1 MRSRSSSVLFTV
13 LSLVS
18 VPLMAQTSGSL
29 AGRTTDE
36 SGGTLPGVTVEA
48 KSPALQGSRVT
59 TTDGG
64 GRYRLTLLPPGTYA
78 VSFSLA
84 GFAVETKA
92 GILVNLGKDST
103 VDVVLRPAAKEAI
116 IVSAEAPVVDTTSSG
131 LGTNL
136 STRAIET
143 LPTGRNYSSIV
154 QVVPGTSSDAD
165 PRNPTQ
171 NTITVYGSSGAENS
185 FFIDGV
191 NTTGVEYGF
200 QGKNLNYEF
209 IQEIDVKT
217 GGYEAEFGRST
228 GGIIN
233 VITKSGSNEFHGD
246 AFGYFD
252 DKSLQ
257 SSAKP
262 VVSTGGTLEGFQ
274 RKDFGVDLGGYFW
287 KDRIWFFGA
296 YDRVQNTVTT
306 TLPSGPLAGQSTD
319 SDSTRNLASAKLTFH
334 LSDSHSLTGTYFQDP
349 QVDTGAINDSDHTL
363 NGDPL
368 TYAGRNDFGG
378 RDYAAR
384 YEGIFGSH
392 LTASAQWARH
402 QERNSVAPD
411 SSAGDIPQYQDAQN
425 NFFQTGGFGLIQD
438 KNFKRDFIGGS
449 LSPLLGNHEVKFGV
463 EYEKEDAEVIKRYSG
478 GQLVTV
484 FANSVNPSKPIYD
497 HFYWTTPTA
506 TVDNAP
512 ISALNASPSHKI
524 LTFYLQD
531 KWTVLPN
538 LTVSAGV
545 RWDNQKIIDANQV
558 QQINLKNDWAPR
570 VGVIW
575 DPTKDHKSRVFA
587 SYGRF
592 YEQIP
597 MDLVIRSFSYERQP
611 RIINYDPLSNIP
623 DPAAES
629 DHGSPSAILGGF
641 TEPSDPNIHGQYI
654 SEYIIGGEREVV
666 KDVAVGIKGIYRDYG
681 NVIEDFLCINDGT
694 YCIGNPGKGGPGQ
707 SASGFFPGF
716 TQIYGLDY
724 TTLFPAPRPIRIYR
738 GIQLDVSKRFSNN
751 WQAMASYIYS
761 KLDGNYDGE
770 YSPFTQTALNDPN
783 ISAAYDYFDFFTDGR
798 NLNRITNRGP
808 LSNDRRNQL
817 KVSGIYVTPF
827 RLQVGL
833 AAYWRSGTPLT
844 RYGFSDAY
852 GRYEFFLTDRGAEG
866 RTPDNYEAD
875 LHLGYPI
882 PIGPVTVN
890 ILVDVFSIFNAQ
902 KAVTLDERWGFQES
916 DNSSPTPV
924 NPTYKQPIYRTS
936 PTSAR
941 LGVRVSF

>member
-1 MRSRSSSVLFTV
+1 M
-13 LSLVS
+13 SLVS
-18 VPLMAQTSGSL
+18 AGVLAQTSGSL
-29 AGRTTDE
+29 VGRATDE

-48 KSPALQGSRVT
+48 KSPSLQGTRVT
-59 TTDGG
+59 TTDTG

-78 VSFSLA
+78 VSFNLA
-84 GFAVETKA
+84 GFALDTKA
-92 GILVNLGKDST
+92 GIVVSLGKDST
-103 VDVVLRPAAKEAI
+103 VDVVMRPAAKETVV
-116 IVSAEAPVVDTTSSG
+116 VSAEAPVVDTTSSG

-136 STRAIET
+136 TTRAIET

-233 VITKSGSNEFHGD
+233 VITKSGSNAFHGD

-257 SSAKP
+257 ANAKS
-262 VVSTGGTLEGFQ
+262 VVSTGGTLEGFT
-274 RKDFGVDLGGYFW
+274 RKDFGADLGGYFW

-296 YDRVQNTVTT
+296 YDRVQNTTTT
-306 TLPSGPLAGQSTD
+306 TLPSGPLAGQATD
-319 SDSTRNLASAKLTFH
+319 SDSTRNLASAKLTFLIAPAH
-334 LSDSHSLTGTYFQDP
+334 TLTGTYFQDP

-392 LTASAQWARH
+392 LTGSAQWSRH
-402 QERNSVAPD
+402 QERNSVAPE
-411 SSAGDIPQYQDAQN
+411 SSTGDIPQYQDAQN

-449 LSPLLGNHEVKFGV
+449 LSPLLGNHEIKFGA
-463 EYEKEDAEVIKRYSG
+463 EYEKEDADVIKRYSG

-484 FANSVNPSKPIYD
+484 FANSVNPGKPIYD

-524 LTFYLQD
+524 LTLYLQD
-531 KWTVLPN
+531 KWAVLPN

-575 DPTKDHKSRVFA
+575 DPTNDHKSKVFA

-666 KDVAVGIKGIYRDYG
+666 KDVAVGIKGVYRDYG

-761 KLDGNYDGE
+761 TLDGNYDGE

-798 NLNRITNRGP
+798 NLNVITNRGP

-817 KVSGIYVTPF
+817 KVSGVYITPF

-852 GRYEFFLTDRGAEG
+852 GRYEFFLTNRGAEG

-882 PIGPVTVN
+882 PIGPVSVN

-902 KAVTLDERWGFQES
+902 RPVTLDERWGFQES
-916 DNSSPTPV
+916 DNASPTPV